1 MSRYEAEHV
10 KNILHLSDQFNLQF
24 ELDWLLC
31 GNLFIVPFEVSVAT
45 KVENVATVLDNKLRQ
60 VIEKIVPK
68 MKLILFTI
76 FKHRFS
82 AENSQNDDSNLG
94 IMFEEFL
101 RNRFRAVIYIPD
113 CCSEDIQEALHSKV
127 SKSKNRKRNQCLQD
141 IMEKAEK
148 CGTLNL
154 IEILTHEKS
163 DVSQLHLYSLDSNL
177 NLHKSELAMEQ
188 IFSPDSRTAMSSENE
203 EAAIFNYM
211 SAILCLSFLM
221 IGNPL
226 MSDPLDIDTRYQCT
240 KLSSV
245 ERARFDQCRKMV
257 PGDGEGTF
265 PKLILSPQQCN
276 ILTEDGQF
284 FCFLGEPGSGKTL
297 VLLAKALIEA
307 NNVETQY
314 VFFVMPETRT
324 EFSNVVH
331 KFFDDHLESSAMRD
345 KVKILLV
352 DEFGF
357 ASLAEEIK
365 RKW

>member
-1 MSRYEAEHV
+1 MASGNQDFGVLETFRSYFPTCGSELITLPCLDRCLSNTLFSTNEKGERERNESHLGELCKFPKEVLSKLDKPAGILMSRYEAEHV

-226 MSDPLDIDTRYQCT
+226 MSDPLDIDTRYQ
-240 KLSSV
+240 
-245 ERARFDQCRKMV
+245 
-257 PGDGEGTF
+257 
-265 PKLILSPQQCN
+265 
-276 ILTEDGQF
+276 
-284 FCFLGEPGSGKTL
+284 FL
-297 VLLAKALIEA
+297 
-307 NNVETQY
+307 
-314 VFFVMPETRT
+314 
-324 EFSNVVH
+324 
-331 KFFDDHLESSAMRD
+331 
-345 KVKILLV
+345 
-352 DEFGF
+352 
-357 ASLAEEIK
+357 
-365 RKW
+365 